1 MDSPTLD
8 VAGCGSMVV
17 DVFYRAPRVIASDEK
32 ILLEPHRGGEF
43 ERRQIGGVALNH
55 LGWARVMGLRVGVF
69 GKMGPDSNG
78 AFLRKGVEEFG
89 IETHLTLDGSASSFA
104 PIIVDS
110 RGGRAIYMCRGA
122 TGELRPDEIRGYHAD
137 FIRRAAL
144 ISTEISQLPLRT
156 VIAILQVA
164 RDNSIPTL
172 LDVDIAPSDACH
184 SLGTRSELD
193 RALRLATI
201 LKPSKAAVRE
211 LSTGTRN
218 MQGAARALRERYRS
232 AAVVVTDGPNGCAVC
247 AQNTCVRVPAF
258 KIKAVDTTGA
268 GDAFLGAVIAGLR
281 WKWPW
286 PEICR
291 LANAAGAVCVGQ
303 LGAFPATL
311 DLRAKV
317 EKLYGRALPKLS
329 ESKLATLGPANPAP
343 TESALEFELDKF
355 FDLAIDELA
364 KLRAHLDFES
374 ICRAAL
380 MIRTAETTGGRV
392 HVTGVG
398 KPEHIARYAASLFC
412 SVGTIATFLHATET
426 LHGTL
431 GQVHAD
437 DVVIAISRSGNTE
450 EICAVAIAIKEH
462 GARLIAVT
470 GDSDSTLAG
479 IADLVLSAP
488 IDREGGLLGLAP
500 RVSIMAETL
509 VLAGLS
515 VALETARGL
524 THQEYSRWHRA
535 GALGEAAR
543 RLAAERVSRRRLKAI
558 K

>member
-1 MDSPTLD
+1 MASPELD

-17 DVFYRAPRVIASDEK
+17 DIFYRAPRVVAADEK

-78 AFLRKGVEEFG
+78 AFLRKGVEDFG
-89 IETHLTLDGSASSFA
+89 FETHLTLDGSASSFA

-122 TGELRPDEIRGYHAD
+122 TGELRPDEVRGHHGD
-137 FIRRAAL
+137 FIRRAKL
-144 ISTEISQLPLRT
+144 ISTEISQLPLKT
-156 VIAILQVA
+156 VVAILQIA
-164 RDNSIPTL
+164 HDNSIPSI

-184 SLGTRSELD
+184 SLGTRVELD

-201 LKPSKAAVRE
+201 LKPSKAAARQ
-211 LSTGTRN
+211 LTTSARN
-218 MQGAARALRERYRS
+218 MGEVARAVRERYGS
-232 AAVVVTDGPNGCAVC
+232 SAVVVTDGPNGCAV
-247 AQNTCVRVPAF
+247 AAENTSIRVPAF
-258 KIKAVDTTGA
+258 KVRVVDTTGA
-268 GDAFLGAVIAGLR
+268 GDAFLGAMIAGLK
-281 WKWPW
+281 WKMSWT
-286 PEICR
+286 EIGR
-291 LANAAGAVCVGQ
+291 LGNAAGAVCAGQ
-303 LGAFPATL
+303 LGAFPSSIA
-311 DLRAKV
+311 LRAKV
-317 EKLYGRALPKLS
+317 EKLYGGALPRLAD
-329 ESKLATLGPANPAP
+329 SKPPRFGSAALASS
-343 TESALEFELDKF
+343 ESALEVELDRF
-355 FDLAIDELA
+355 FDLAIDELC
-364 KLRAHLDFES
+364 KLRANFDLES
-374 ICRAAL
+374 IWRAAQ
-380 MIRTAETTGGRV
+380 MIRNVEAAGGRV

-426 LHGTL
+426 LHGSL
-431 GQVHAD
+431 GQVHAN
-437 DVVIAISRSGNTE
+437 DVVIAISKSGNTE

-470 GDSDSTLAG
+470 GNSDSTLAG
-479 IADLVLSAP
+479 IADLVLRAP
-488 IDREGGLLGLAP
+488 IDHEGGLLGLAP
-500 RVSIMAETL
+500 RVSILAETM

-515 VALETARGL
+515 VALEAARGL

-543 RLAAERVSRRRLKAI
+543 RLAAGRASQRKLKAI
-558 K
+558 Q